1 MNTEIVKGF
10 RDFTGEEA
18 EKRQD
23 MKELLVETF
32 KKYGFEIAETP
43 IIENEE
49 FVKGENKSDEA
60 VSDIYKLKDKGE
72 RNLALRYEFTFQ
84 LKRIALNKKLPFKR
98 YQIGEV
104 FRDEPTS
111 TRRFR
116 QFTQCDIDVIGSSI
130 ADQAEVLALA
140 SEVLNKLKIKN
151 EIYVGNR
158 KLINEILEK
167 EGIKA
172 NKIEVLREIDKLDKV
187 SSGEMKENLKKLNA
201 EKLLNIFNKEES
213 YFEKYE
219 SYNEVKEL
227 KKFCKYYGIKINFQP
242 SLVRG
247 LSYYNGNVFEIK
259 SKDKELNRQ
268 SKISSSSKS
277 DNVGC
282 MKETI
287 CGGGTY
293 MINNVQSVGISLGL
307 DRLSLISKYETKKE
321 KTLILS
327 IGEDK
332 KAVELAQSLRDK
344 GQIVSLFF
352 GKPSKALEYANS
364 YKYTKVIFIGADE
377 VKKGKAKIKDMGTGK
392 ESLITI

>member
-18 EKRQD
+18 EKRQNIR
-23 MKELLVETF
+23 EILAGTF

-49 FVKGENKSDEA
+49 FVKGENKADEA

-116 QFTQCDIDVIGSSI
+116 QFTQCDIDVIGSTI
-130 ADQAEVLALA
+130 KDEAEILAVAKEVLD
-140 SEVLNKLKIKN
+140 KIGIKN

-167 EGIKA
+167 EGIKG
-172 NKIEVLREIDKLDKV
+172 NKLQVIREIDKLDKV
-187 SSGEMKENLKKLNA
+187 SSGEMKENLKKLGA
-201 EKLLNIFNKEES
+201 EKLLNIFNKEED
-213 YFEKYE
+213 YFKKYE
-219 SYNEVKEL
+219 AYREVEEL
-227 KKFCKYYGIKINFQP
+227 KKFCRYYGIKITFQP

-259 SKDKELNRQ
+259 SKEL
-268 SKISSSSKS
+268 
-277 DNVGC
+277 
-282 MKETI
+282 KETI

-293 MINNVQSVGISLGL
+293 LINNTQCVGISFGL
-307 DRLSLISKYETKKE
+307 DRLSLISKYDDKKE

-327 IGEDK
+327 LNEDK
-332 KAVELAQSLRDK
+332 KAVELAQKLREK
-344 GQIVSLFF
+344 GQIVSLFY
-352 GKPSKALEYANS
+352 GKPSKALEYANAYS
-364 YKYTKVIFIGADE
+364 INKVIFIGSEE
-377 VKKGKAKIKDMGTGK
+377 VKKGKAKVKDMRTGK
-392 ESLITI
+392 ESSITI